1 MTDAVKQTGA
11 ENIHWNLEDLY
22 PSISSAELQQDKDW
36 LVGQADAFAETYRG
50 RVASLGT
57 EQLLEAMEQYE
68 ELCEIELKIGNF
80 AQLNWVTQTSDPDA
94 GRFMAQTRQFMA
106 EIDQKLMFFEL
117 EWREVPE
124 EIAKQAEAP
133 SLSRYGHYLHVSR
146 EAAPYTLSEP
156 EERVISELSL
166 SGSQGWQRYFSEVM
180 SRARF
185 ELDGEELNQSEILKH
200 MFSPDRE
207 LRKRAADAMTAGLN
221 KIEHTTTF
229 IFNMLGLHKAS
240 QDKMR
245 NYPTW
250 VSDRNLSNQVDDAS
264 VENLIKSVTSR
275 YDIVERYYN
284 LMKKLWGFEEV
295 FDYDRYAPLL
305 NESSEYTWEQAREI
319 VLDAYAAF
327 DQRMADIAAEFF
339 EKGWIDAAVEP
350 NKQGGAFSASVVPS
364 AHPYIMMNYV
374 GNESSVMTLA
384 HELGHGIHQYVARE
398 QGLLQS
404 RTPLT
409 TAEMASTFG
418 EMLVFDA
425 LMAQIDDPK
434 VRLSMR
440 LNKIADTFGTVF
452 RQIAMNRFEDGM
464 HTAIRA
470 EGQLTT
476 EQLSKIWLDTQQ
488 DMYGNS
494 VTMREDYGL
503 WWSYIPHFLQVPG
516 YVYAYSY
523 GELLV
528 WALYNKYRTE
538 NESDFAD
545 RYLEVLTKGGSIY
558 PDQLLS
564 IMNVDLNDP
573 AFWAGGLQLIDDMV
587 ALAEEEAEA
596 IEW

>member
-11 ENIHWNLEDLY
+11 ENIHWNLQDLY
-22 PSISSAELQQDKDW
+22 PNIAAPELQQDKDW
-36 LVGQADAFAETYRG
+36 LVGQADNFAETYRG

-57 EQLLEAMEQYE
+57 EQLLEAMEKYE
-68 ELCEIELKIGNF
+68 ELCETQLKLGNF
-80 AQLNWVTQTSDPDA
+80 AQLNWVTQTDDPDA
-94 GRFMAQTRQFMA
+94 GRFMAQIRQFMA

-117 EWREVPE
+117 EWREVPDE
-124 EIAKQAEAP
+124 VAQQAEAP
-133 SLSRYGHYLHVSR
+133 ALNRYGHYLSVSR

-156 EERVISELSL
+156 EERVVSELSL

-180 SRARF
+180 SRARY

-200 MFSPDRE
+200 LFSPDRE
-207 LRKRAADAMTAGLN
+207 LRKRAADALTAGLR
-221 KIEHTTTF
+221 KLEHTTTF

-245 NYPTW
+245 GYPTW

-264 VENLIKSVTSR
+264 VENLIQSVTSR

-284 LMKKLWGFEEV
+284 LMKKLWGYEEV

-305 NESSEYTWEQAREI
+305 DESSEYTWEEAREI

-327 DQRMADIAAEFF
+327 DQRMADIASEFF
-339 EKGWIDAAVEP
+339 EKGWIDAAVAP

-364 AHPYIMMNYV
+364 VHPYIMMNYV

-398 QGLLQS
+398 QGLLQA

-425 LMAQIDDPK
+425 LMAEIDDPK

-440 LNKIADTFGTVF
+440 LNKITDTFGTVF

-488 DMYGNS
+488 AMYGNS

-503 WWSYIPHFLQVPG
+503 WWSYIPHFLHVPG

-528 WALYNKYRTE
+528 WALYNKYQTE
-538 NESDFAD
+538 NEPDFAD

-558 PDQLLS
+558 PDQLLR

-573 AFWAGGLQLIDDMV
+573 AFWAGGLQLIDDMI
-587 ALAEEEAEA
+587 ALAEEEAAA